1 MGRLIT
7 VLLAACLSLS
17 AVAADA
23 IKGERKEVFGDIT
36 VHYNTFN
43 STFLTPDIAKAA
55 ELIRSKNQGVIN
67 VSVIKD
73 GKPLIAN
80 VTGTVKDLTSQSV
93 PLNFRQVTERG
104 RSTTSRSTRW
114 SSRKPAPLKSRCR
127 TATRSTPSTSTK
139 NSFPANDEPH
149 ATRTGQP

>member
-23 IKGERKEVFGDIT
+23 IKGERKEVFGDVT

-67 VSVIKD
+67 VSVVKD

-93 PLNFRQVTERG
+93 PLNFRQITEQG
-104 RSTTSRSTRW
+104 AIYYIAQY
-114 SSRKPAPLKSRCR
+114 PV
-127 TATRSTPSTSTK
+127 
-139 NSFPANDEPH
+139 EQQE
-149 ATRTGQP
+149 TRTFEIKVQNGDKINTINFNQELFPGE

>member
-23 IKGERKEVFGDIT
+23 IKGERKEVFGDVT

-73 GKPLIAN
+73 GKPLSAN

-93 PLNFRQVTERG
+93 PLNFRQVIEQG
-104 RSTTSRSTRW
+104 AIYYIAQY
-114 SSRKPAPLKSRCR
+114 PV
-127 TATRSTPSTSTK
+127 
-139 NSFPANDEPH
+139 EQQE
-149 ATRTGQP
+149 TRTFEIKVQNGDKIHTINFNQELFPGE

>member
-1 MGRLIT
+1 MGRLA
-7 VLLAACLSLS
+7 LLLLTACLSAS
-17 AVAADA
+17 AMAADV
-23 IKGERKEVFGDIT
+23 IKGERKETFGDVT

-73 GKPLIAN
+73 GKPLVAN

-93 PLNFRQVTERG
+93 PLNFKQVTEQG
-104 RSTTSRSTRW
+104 AIYYIAQY
-114 SSRKPAPLKSRCR
+114 PVPQQ
-127 TATRSTPSTSTK
+127 
-139 NSFPANDEPH
+139 E
-149 ATRTGQP
+149 TRTFEIKVQNGDKINTINFNQELFPGE

>member
-23 IKGERKEVFGDIT
+23 IKGERKEVFGDVT

-93 PLNFRQVTERG
+93 PLNFRQVTEQG
-104 RSTTSRSTRW
+104 AIYYIAQY
-114 SSRKPAPLKSRCR
+114 PV
-127 TATRSTPSTSTK
+127 
-139 NSFPANDEPH
+139 EQQE
-149 ATRTGQP
+149 TRTFEIKVQNGNKINTINFNQELFPGE

>member
-1 MGRLIT
+1 MGRLA
-7 VLLAACLSLS
+7 LLLLTACLSAS
-17 AVAADA
+17 AMAADV
-23 IKGERKEVFGDIT
+23 IKGERKETFGDVT

-55 ELIRSKNQGVIN
+55 ELVRSKNQGVIN

-93 PLNFRQVTERG
+93 PLNFRQITEQG
-104 RSTTSRSTRW
+104 AIYYIAQY
-114 SSRKPAPLKSRCR
+114 PV
-127 TATRSTPSTSTK
+127 
-139 NSFPANDEPH
+139 EQQE
-149 ATRTGQP
+149 TRTFEIKVQNGDKINTINFNQELFPGE